1 MLFPKK
7 RKYRRDFRG
16 TIKGVTR
23 RGTELSFGEHGLK
36 ILESGWIT
44 ARQIEAARRAITH
57 HTKRGGKLWIRIF
70 PDKPVTAKAAGMRMG
85 RGKGPVDHYVAVV
98 RAGRIL
104 FELGGV
110 EVGLAK
116 GALERASRKLPLKT
130 KIISFKHSNI

>member
-16 TIKGVTR
+16 RIKGTAT
-23 RGTELSFGEHGLK
+23 RGTELSFGEYGLK
-36 ILESGWIT
+36 ALGSGWVT
-44 ARQIEAARRAITH
+44 ARQIEAARRAIAH
-57 HTKRGGKLWIRIF
+57 HTKRSGKLWIRVF

-110 EVGLAK
+110 GRKLAWE
-116 GALERASRKLPLKT
+116 ALERASRKLPLKT
-130 KIISFKHSNI
+130 KIVSSI